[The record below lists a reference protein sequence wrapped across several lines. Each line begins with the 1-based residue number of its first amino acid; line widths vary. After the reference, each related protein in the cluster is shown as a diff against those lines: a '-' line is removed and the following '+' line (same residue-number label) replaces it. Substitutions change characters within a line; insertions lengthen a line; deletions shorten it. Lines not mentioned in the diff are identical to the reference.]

1 MVLVVVMVIIA
12 VSLIGMLIY
21 VGHQD
26 QVKREQEA
34 EAQRVFNQQLEA
46 GRQKAQFKEQERQRS
61 IHEKFQREYE
71 QRKQAIGRI
80 VCPQCKWTGNWGDGM
95 SYEEFFIYELVEV
108 NKVRVSHRVDTNIHV
123 LNSESQYKCPVCKS
137 TNWQKV

>member
-1 MVLVVVMVIIA
+1 MDTGLWLVIVYLVLAYIFIA
-12 VSLIGMLIY
+12 NIRNGFLDRKLEKERLRNLHKKLS
-21 VGHQD
+21 
-26 QVKREQEA
+26 EQ
-34 EAQRVFNQQLEA
+34 
-46 GRQKAQFKEQERQRS
+46 
-61 IHEKFQREYE
+61 YE